1 MFHPFCD
8 LFSGHRIDTEASSL
22 KKKLDGMSLSGKPSS
37 EGHLETSEE
46 TTVATIEVSLV
57 ILMILVSNITG
68 FRSFC
73 DYLDV
78 MDISVTKD
86 RKFMLCMC

>member
-1 MFHPFCD
+1 MFHPVCD
-8 LFSGHRIDTEASSL
+8 LFSGHRIDVEASSL

-57 ILMILVSNITG
+57 ILMILVS
-68 FRSFC
+68 SFC

-78 MDISVTKD
+78 MDISVTED